1 MLVEVNVVID
11 ESNTYH
17 ETYSVPGGYIE
28 NILGKKKLKN
38 KLKTLFT
45 TFYENENENAISAQL
60 YEVGITNERYIDF
73 KCLIMMKSKYLKE
86 EYKVLYKIDKL
97 TLLLTMIK
105 EVKDKLYAEI
115 DEAIETYGR

>member
-45 TFYENENENAISAQL
+45 TFYENENAISAQL

-97 TLLLTMIK
+97 TLLLTMVK